1 MLMKLDPE
9 PTSILDVGPGAGQ
22 WFDLLKPWFPDVRF
36 DAIEIFQPYVE
47 RYQLDKK
54 YDNVF
59 VGDARKLFAGRNLDG
74 CFLWDLVVFGD
85 VLEHMKRDE
94 ARAVVDNLLLH
105 YALISIPIGPC
116 PQDPTEEN
124 PYEEHLCEWST
135 EDVLATFPV
144 IDYFS
149 YQFPPP
155 HYGRGVFLL
164 KKGAERAG

>member
-22 WFDLLKPWFPDVRF
+22 WFDLLKPWFPDAYFQAV
-36 DAIEIFQPYVE
+36 EIFAPYVT
-47 RYQLDKK
+47 RYGLEQK
-54 YDNVF
+54 YDCVQIA
-59 VGDARKLFAGRNLDG
+59 DARDLAKTDDPTKQF
-74 CFLWDLVVFGD
+74 DLVVFGD
-85 VLEHMKRDE
+85 VLEHMLRDD
-94 ARAVVDNLLLH
+94 AWNVVDNLLH
-105 YALISIPIGPC
+105 RHGLISIPIGPC

-164 KKGAERAG
+164 EKGAERAG